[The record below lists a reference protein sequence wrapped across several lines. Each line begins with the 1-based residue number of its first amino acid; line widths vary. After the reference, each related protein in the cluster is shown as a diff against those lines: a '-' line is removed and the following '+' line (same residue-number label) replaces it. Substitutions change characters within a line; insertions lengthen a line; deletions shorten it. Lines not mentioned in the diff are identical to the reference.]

1 MDDDEDDDIIDE
13 DDDEDE
19 TGIGL
24 LCRYVIH
31 SGSVQMNRSF
41 HHSYT
46 GSCWDLRHE
55 EIIEIF
61 IFDFCQDLTCY

>member
-1 MDDDEDDDIIDE
+1 MGEDEDDDIIDE
-13 DDDEDE
+13 DDDE
-19 TGIGL
+19 TGMGL

-46 GSCWDLRHE
+46 GSCWDLETE
-55 EIIEIF
+55 EILEIF
-61 IFDFCQDLTCY
+61 FHL

>member
-1 MDDDEDDDIIDE
+1 MGEDEDDDIIDE
-13 DDDEDE
+13 VDGE
-19 TGIGL
+19 TGMGL

-46 GSCWDLRHE
+46 GSCWDLETE
-55 EIIEIF
+55 EI
-61 IFDFCQDLTCY
+61 